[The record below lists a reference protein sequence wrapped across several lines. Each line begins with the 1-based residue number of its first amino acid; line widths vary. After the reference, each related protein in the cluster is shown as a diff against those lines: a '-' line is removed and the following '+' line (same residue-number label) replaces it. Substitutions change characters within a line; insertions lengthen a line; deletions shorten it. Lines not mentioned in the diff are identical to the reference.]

1 MASEDREVAQVFVRD
16 LEVPELDAEDV
27 AHLERVL
34 RLRPGEAV
42 RVADGAGA
50 WRQARWVGGGRVEA
64 SGPLNHEPELLP
76 AVTVALA
83 VVKGDRTE
91 WAVQKLTEA
100 GVDRIVPL
108 LTDRSVVRWSPE
120 RARRAV
126 ERLRAVARSAAA
138 QSRRARLPE
147 VDALCS
153 FPQAVAAAGT
163 AGVRADL
170 GGGPPS
176 LERPWVLV
184 GPEGGWSPAEA
195 ACDLPVMGLG
205 PTTLR
210 AETAAVASGILLC
223 ALRNGLVDPASRAR
237 SDPNTTESG

>member
-1 MASEDREVAQVFVRD
+1 MASEEREVAQVFVRD
-16 LEVPELDAEDV
+16 LEAPQLDDEDV

-42 RVADGAGA
+42 RLADGAGA
-50 WRQARWVGGGRVEA
+50 WRGARWAGAGRVEVVG
-64 SGPLNHEPELLP
+64 SVTHEPELAP
-76 AVTVALA
+76 AVTIALA

-91 WAVQKLTEA
+91 WAIQKLTEA
-100 GVDRIVPL
+100 GVDRIVPM

-120 RARRAV
+120 RAQRAV
-126 ERLRAVARSAAA
+126 ERFRAVARSAAA
-138 QSRRARLPE
+138 QSRRARLPAI
-147 VDALCS
+147 DTLRS
-153 FPQAVAAAGT
+153 FPQAVAAAGA
-163 AGVRADL
+163 AGARADR

-184 GPEGGWSPAEA
+184 GPEGGWSATEA
-195 ACDLPVMGLG
+195 ACGLPVMGLG

-223 ALRNGLVDPASRAR
+223 ALRNGLVHPALHQ
-237 SDPNTTESG
+237 PPNLNTT